1 MKLRR
6 IILEK
11 RELYKLLTSIIRS
24 FLKDKLKAIVVFG
37 SMIYLGKGNDLDLLI
52 IIDGLDTLKEKFNLE
67 SKISQML
74 NRKFPEYN
82 FDVHVFSM
90 DEFKSNLLPG
100 SFLSGLALGYE
111 VIYDKV
117 NLESEIL
124 LFLERL
130 SKDKYLLHNRYGTWN
145 LGFHAKITYRLKRR
159 VKL

>member
-1 MKLRR
+1 LRR
-6 IILEK
+6 ITLEK
-11 RELYKLLTSIIRS
+11 RELYNLLTSIIGD
-24 FLKDKLKAIVVFG
+24 FLVDRLKAIIVFG

-52 IIDGLDTLKEKFNLE
+52 IIDTLDTLKEKFNLE
-67 SKISQML
+67 SKISQIL
-74 NRKFPEYN
+74 RREFPDYN
-82 FDVHVFSM
+82 FDVHIFSVE
-90 DEFKSNLLPG
+90 EFKDNLSPG